1 MEKYLKSE
9 SKLEQ
14 RKEKIAELKLSELK
28 AQAPD

>member
-14 RKEKIAELKLSELK
+14 RKDKIAELKLSELR
-28 AQAPD
+28 AQATE